1 VSGQTLTPEQSRAA
15 HERGGALLVS
25 AGAGAGKTRVLVERL
40 MARIC
45 DPVAPKHID
54 DFLVIT
60 YTKAAAAELRG
71 RILDALSA
79 RLTEEPMN
87 RHLRRQFTR
96 LPQAHISTVHAFC
109 KRLLEERAPVGLL
122 PAPARL
128 MDEAER
134 GILHARVLEDVLARC
149 YEEETA
155 PFAALL
161 DATLG
166 ERGDGLL
173 QTLVML
179 AYEKT
184 RAHPDPAAW
193 AGAQTAAFAE
203 AGARPVET
211 TLWGRLLLDAA
222 ARQVDFV
229 RAGLEKAR
237 AAMRAHP
244 VVENAYGFAFDGD
257 IDAARAVRAAL
268 ARGWDEAVS
277 AVSSLAFARLSPLR
291 GEENREA
298 GAPFRAAREVWKQRV
313 KTLVKRFDRSD
324 AAHRADLLA
333 VAPVIQGLFDTV
345 RRFEEAL
352 AAEKRRLGVI
362 DFFDLEHGALALLT
376 RRGPDG
382 LCRTAEAER
391 VSARYTEILVDEY
404 QDISLTQECIVQALS
419 QEGRNLFFVGDVRQ
433 SIYRFRL
440 AEPGLFLD
448 KYRTFPDTP
457 AGEGA
462 PRRVL
467 LSRNF
472 RSRPSV
478 LEAANHLFQTLMSE
492 ESGEMAYTKRE
503 FLESA
508 GTFPETGADYSTE
521 LLLAQWRW
529 PDGPD
534 PGDGPDVSSDISP
547 DAPEEELTGAQAE
560 AAVLAARLCALLD
573 EGFPVTGEEGC
584 ARPVTPG
591 DMVILM
597 RAPTLRADV
606 YREAL
611 AARGI
616 PCHMDGGDILTA
628 PEVQTALAFLAVID
642 NPRQDIPLL
651 TVLRSPVYDFDA
663 DRLAALRAGHP
674 GEADLYACLC
684 GAAAD
689 DRGAARL
696 CADLRGWRVLA
707 PDLSARALLD
717 LICEQTG
724 LPALYG
730 ARTDGAARQANLR
743 ALSGLAAR
751 FETGGARGLFAFLR
765 WIEALGRQGP
775 LSAPAAPETGDA
787 VRIMSI
793 HRAKGLEF
801 PVVAVADCAKRFNE
815 ADSRAALLFH
825 PVLGVG
831 PKRRD
836 GVRRIEYPTLA
847 YRAVAE
853 KLTTEM
859 LAEEMRV
866 LYVAMTRAKEKLILS
881 AALSSVAAARQ
892 KWETAAAGAS
902 AVPLPPQ
909 LVLEGRSYADWLL
922 LYLAS
927 AGAPQMTLSVA
938 APLPP
943 MPRPSPPT
951 EAAARPDGAADEALA
966 ADVARR
972 LAYVYPHA
980 DATALP
986 SKLTATALKGRFLD
1000 WEVAEEAECG
1010 GEPMGSPPPGA
1021 PAPRA
1026 GRGFDRPRFVSE
1038 RTGPTAA
1045 ERGTALHLFMQ
1056 FADLAACRTAADA
1069 RAEAA
1074 RLQEAGLLTAQQ
1086 AGAVSPERIA
1096 AFFRHPLGQRL
1107 LASPRVVRE
1116 FKFSLLVPAAPLLG
1130 AGEGEEILLQ
1140 GVVDCYFEEADGL
1153 TVIDFKTDAVAPG
1166 EESARAALYR
1176 PQVEAYARALAAIIG
1191 RPVTQRLLYFF
1202 QTDTAVAMGHP

>member
-1 VSGQTLTPEQSRAA
+1 MSGPTLTPEQSRAA
-15 HERGGALLVS
+15 RERGGALLVS

-45 DPVAPKHID
+45 DPAAPRHID

-71 RILDALSA
+71 RILDALTA
-79 RLTEEPMN
+79 RLSEEPEN
-87 RHLRRQFTR
+87 RHLRRQLTR

-134 GILHARVLEDVLARC
+134 GILHARVLEEVLARC

-173 QTLVML
+173 RTLVTL

-193 AGAQTAAFAE
+193 ADAQTAAFAG

-211 TLWGRLLLDAA
+211 TPWGRLLLDTAA
-222 ARQVDFV
+222 GQVDFAC
-229 RAGLEKAR
+229 AGLERAR
-237 AAMRAHP
+237 AAMRAYP
-244 VVENAYGFAFDGD
+244 AVESAYGPAFERDV
-257 IDAARAVRAAL
+257 DAARAVRAAL
-268 ARGWDEAVS
+268 AQGWDETVAAVS
-277 AVSSLAFARLSPLR
+277 ALAFARLSPLR

-298 GAPFRAAREVWKQRV
+298 GAPFRAAREAWKQRA
-313 KTLVKRFDRSD
+313 KALAKRFDRSD
-324 AAHRADLLA
+324 AAHREDLAA
-333 VAPVIQGLFDTV
+333 VAPVIRGLFDTV

-376 RRGPDG
+376 QRGPDG
-382 LCRTAEAER
+382 PRRSAEAER
-391 VSARYTEILVDEY
+391 VSARYAEILVDEY
-404 QDISLTQECIVQALS
+404 QDISLTQESIVQALS
-419 QEGRNLFFVGDVRQ
+419 RAGRNLFFVGDVRQ

-440 AEPGLFLD
+440 AEPGLFLE
-448 KYRTFPDTP
+448 KYRTFPDVP
-457 AGEGA
+457 AGEDT

-472 RSRPSV
+472 RSRPPV
-478 LEAANHLFQTLMSE
+478 LDAVNCLFQALMSE
-492 ESGEMAYTKRE
+492 ESGEMAYTERE
-503 FLESA
+503 FLESS
-508 GTFPETGADYSTE
+508 GTFPETEADYSAE
-521 LLLAQWRW
+521 LLLTRWR
-529 PDGPD
+529 PDEPDPDDGP
-534 PGDGPDVSSDISP
+534 GTWSGTAP
-547 DAPEEELTGAQAE
+547 DAPEEEFTGARAE
-560 AAVLAARLCALLD
+560 ASVLAARLRALLD
-573 EGFPVTGEEGC
+573 ARFPVTDEEGR

-591 DMVILM
+591 DMVILL
-597 RAPTLRADV
+597 RAPALRADV

-616 PCHMDGGDILTA
+616 PCRADGGDVLSA
-628 PEVQTALAFLAVID
+628 PEVQTALAFLAVVD

-651 TVLRSPVYDFDA
+651 AVMRSPVYGFDA
-663 DRLAALRAGHP
+663 DRLAALRAGCP
-674 GEADLYACLC
+674 DRGADLYTCLR
-684 GAAAD
+684 GAAGD
-689 DRGAARL
+689 DEGAARL
-696 CADLRGWRVLA
+696 CADLNGWRLLA

-717 LICEQTG
+717 LIYEQTG

-730 ARTDGAARQANLR
+730 AQTDGAGRQAGLR
-743 ALSGLAAR
+743 ALSELAAR
-751 FETGGARGLFAFLR
+751 FEAGGARGLFAFLR
-765 WIEALGRQGP
+765 WVEALGRQGP
-775 LSAPAAPETGDA
+775 PPASAAPETGDA

-815 ADSRAALLFH
+815 ADTRAALLFH

-836 GVRRIEYPTLA
+836 SARRIEYPTLA
-847 YRAVAE
+847 HRAVAE
-853 KLTTEM
+853 KLTAEM

-881 AALSSVAAARQ
+881 AAFPSVADARQ
-892 KWETAAAGAS
+892 KWETAAASAR

-922 LYLAS
+922 LYLACT
-927 AGAPQMTLSVA
+927 GAPHMALSVA
-938 APLPP
+938 EPAPFTPAPFSSVPSAPP
-943 MPRPSPPT
+943 AEEDAVPG
-951 EAAARPDGAADEALA
+951 AGAAGEALA

-972 LAYVYPHA
+972 LAYAYPHA
-980 DATALP
+980 DAAALP

-1000 WEVAEEAECG
+1000 QEAAEEAERGPG
-1010 GEPMGSPPPGA
+1010 GG
-1021 PAPRA
+1021 APRA
-1026 GRGFDRPRFVSE
+1026 AFDRPRFVCE

-1056 FADLAACRTAADA
+1056 FADFTACRTAEGA

-1074 RLQEAGLLTAQQ
+1074 RLRKAGLLTEQQ
-1086 AGAVSPERIA
+1086 AGAVSPERVA
-1096 AFFRHPLGQRL
+1096 AFFRHPLGLRL

-1116 FKFSLLVPAAPLLG
+1116 FKFSLLVPAASLLG
-1130 AGEGEEILLQ
+1130 TGEGEEILLQ

-1166 EESARAALYR
+1166 EEPARAALYR
-1176 PQVEAYARALAAIIG
+1176 PQVEAYARALAAITG

-1202 QTDTAVAMGHP
+1202 QTDKMVIIGD

>member
-1 VSGQTLTPEQSRAA
+1 MSSQTLTPEQSRAV

-40 MARIC
+40 MASIC
-45 DPVAPKHID
+45 DTVAPRHID

-79 RLTEEPMN
+79 RLAEEPMN
-87 RHLRRQFTR
+87 RHLRRQLTR

-134 GILHARVLEDVLARC
+134 GILHARVLEEVLARC

-166 ERGDGLL
+166 EKGDGFL
-173 QTLVML
+173 QTLVTL
-179 AYEKT
+179 AYERT

-193 AGAQTAAFAE
+193 ADAQTAAFAK
-203 AGARPVET
+203 AGACPVET
-211 TLWGRLLLDAA
+211 TPWGRLLLDTAT
-222 ARQVDFV
+222 RQVDFAC
-229 RAGLEKAR
+229 AGLERAR

-244 VVENAYGFAFDGD
+244 TVESAYGPAFDGD
-257 IDAARAVRAAL
+257 IDAARAVRTAL
-268 ARGWDEAVS
+268 AQGWDETVAAVS
-277 AVSSLAFARLSPLR
+277 ALTFARLSPLR
-291 GEENREA
+291 GEENRET
-298 GAPFRAAREVWKQRV
+298 GVPFRAVREAWKQRA
-313 KTLVKRFDRSD
+313 KALAKRFDRPD

-352 AAEKRRLGVI
+352 AVEKRRLGVI

-376 RRGPDG
+376 QRGPDG
-382 LCRTAEAER
+382 PHRSAEAER
-391 VSARYTEILVDEY
+391 VSARYAEILVDEY
-404 QDISLTQECIVQALS
+404 QDISLTQESIVQALS
-419 QEGRNLFFVGDVRQ
+419 QAGRNLFFVGDVRQ

-440 AEPGLFLD
+440 AEPGFFLE
-448 KYRTFPDTP
+448 KYRMFPDIP

-462 PRRVL
+462 PRRIL

-472 RSRPSV
+472 RSRPPV
-478 LEAANHLFQTLMSE
+478 LDAVNHLFQALMSE
-492 ESGEMAYTKRE
+492 ESGEMAYTERE
-503 FLESA
+503 FLESTGA
-508 GTFPETGADYSTE
+508 FPETGADYGTE
-521 LLLAQWRW
+521 LLLTQWRRPGELD
-529 PDGPD
+529 PDGGSGAPD
-534 PGDGPDVSSDISP
+534 IVS
-547 DAPEEELTGAQAE
+547 DAPEEELVGARAE
-560 AAVLAARLCALLD
+560 AAVLAARLRTLLD
-573 EGFPVTGEEGC
+573 ERFPVAGEEGC
-584 ARPVTPG
+584 VRSVTPG

-597 RAPTLRADV
+597 RAPALRTDV
-606 YREAL
+606 YQEAL

-616 PCHMDGGDILTA
+616 PCRTDGGDVLSA
-628 PEVQTALAFLAVID
+628 PEVQTALSFLAVVD

-651 TVLRSPVYDFDA
+651 AVMRSPVYGFDA
-663 DRLAALRAGHP
+663 DRLAALRAGCP
-674 GEADLYACLC
+674 DEGADLYTCLC
-684 GAAAD
+684 DAAED
-689 DRGAARL
+689 DNDERAARL
-696 CADLRGWRVLA
+696 CADLSGWRLLA
-707 PDLSARALLD
+707 PDLSARTLLD
-717 LICEQTG
+717 LIYEQTG

-730 ARTDGAARQANLR
+730 AQADGAARQANLR
-743 ALSGLAAR
+743 VLSELAAR

-775 LSAPAAPETGDA
+775 PPVPAAPETGDA

-801 PVVAVADCAKRFNE
+801 PIVVVADCAKRFNE

-836 GVRRIEYPTLA
+836 SVRRIEYPTLA

-853 KLTTEM
+853 KLTVEM

-866 LYVAMTRAKEKLILS
+866 LYVAMTRAREKLILS
-881 AALSSVAAARQ
+881 VALPSVIAARQ
-892 KWETAAAGAS
+892 KWETAAAGAPV
-902 AVPLPPQ
+902 APLPPQ

-922 LYLAS
+922 LYLACTKT
-927 AGAPQMTLSVA
+927 PRMTLSVA
-938 APLPP
+938 VPVPP
-943 MPRPSPPT
+943 VPASDG
-951 EAAARPDGAADEALA
+951 ESSVSAAADTDTVDKTLA

-980 DATALP
+980 DAVALP

-1000 WEVAEEAECG
+1000 QEAAEEAEQGPG
-1010 GEPMGSPPPGA
+1010 GS
-1021 PAPRA
+1021 APRA
-1026 GRGFDRPRFVSE
+1026 GRAFDRPRFVGE
-1038 RTGPTAA
+1038 QTGPTAA

-1056 FADLAACRTAADA
+1056 FADFAACRAAADV
-1069 RAEAA
+1069 RAEAV
-1074 RLQEAGLLTAQQ
+1074 RLREAGLLTAQQ
-1086 AGAVSPERIA
+1086 ADAVPPARIA
-1096 AFFRHPLGQRL
+1096 AFFRHPLGLRL
-1107 LASPRVVRE
+1107 LASPHVVRE

-1130 AGEGEEILLQ
+1130 AGEGEKILLQ

-1153 TVIDFKTDAVAPG
+1153 TVLDFKTDAVAPG
-1166 EESARAALYR
+1166 EEPARAALYR
-1176 PQVEAYARALAAIIG
+1176 PQVEAYARALAAITG
-1191 RPVTQRLLYFF
+1191 RPVAQRLLYFF
-1202 QTDTAVAMGHP
+1202 QTDTMVTVDD